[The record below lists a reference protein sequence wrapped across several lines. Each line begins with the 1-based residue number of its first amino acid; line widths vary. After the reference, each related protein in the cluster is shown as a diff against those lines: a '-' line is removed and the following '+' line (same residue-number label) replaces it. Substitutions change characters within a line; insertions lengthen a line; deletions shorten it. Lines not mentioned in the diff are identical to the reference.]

1 MINFLIKKALD
12 NAFLTITAFLIVVSV
27 GIVVL
32 GKTPVDALPDL
43 SENQVVIMTQWS
55 GQSPRNIEDQVTYPL
70 TVSMQGLAGVRDVR
84 AMSQVGIS
92 MVTVI
97 FDDDIDIYFA
107 RDRVSERLATVRASL
122 PSDVTPILGP
132 DATGLGQ
139 IYMYTLESDEH
150 TLTELRSLQ
159 DFTVQY
165 SLQSVAGVA
174 EVAPVG
180 GYVKSYQ
187 VALDPVKLAQYGV
200 SISQVMQAIREGN
213 NNVSGKVIDLGDE
226 EVAIEGVGFFTS
238 LESLDNLTLRT
249 GHDGEIVKI
258 SDIGRTRLSGN
269 VRRAVLADHEEE
281 KVGGIVV
288 MRYGENPLEVIEGVK
303 DRITEVEK
311 TLPDGV
317 TIVSFYD
324 RTTLIEAAIDTLRSV
339 LTLEIIITALILA
352 VFLWHFGSTIIVT
365 LALLVGVLLTF
376 IFMYAFGI
384 PSNIMSLGGI
394 AIAVGTMVDSAIVI
408 SENAYRRLLEQK
420 AKSFAD
426 RVRIVKASTLEV
438 GKPVVFAILIIII
451 SFLPIF
457 SLEGMEGK
465 LFAPL
470 AFTNVFAMLGA
481 LIAALFLVPLLST
494 YFLRGK
500 LKEDHEIWIVAL
512 LQKIY
517 RPLLKNAL
525 HFRKVTLGVAGGLLV
540 VGGILFMQLG
550 SEFMPEL
557 DEGSIMYMPMTV
569 PDVSES
575 RATELLLETNEII
588 ASIPEVEKVVGK
600 AGRANSATD
609 PAPLAMLETFITLK
623 PRDQWREGYSKRDI
637 IREMNQ
643 KIKIDKLWSGF
654 TQPIIGRIDMLSTGI
669 RAEVGIK
676 IFGDDPL
683 VLEELAI
690 QTEDLMG
697 EIRGG
702 LGIAAIRTTGLRYL
716 DISLDDARL
725 AQYGVQRKD
734 ALAIIATGVGG
745 STVTTTVDGRERYD
759 IEVKLAQAY
768 RQDIEDIKSLLVP
781 SVTGA
786 NILLGS
792 VADISL
798 VNGPATISSENGV
811 IRSAVQMNVSGRD
824 LVSFVDEGR
833 AHLEKNLELPDG
845 YYVQWAGQY
854 ENQLRAKERLAIIVP
869 IVIGIIFLLLYLTYR
884 DFGLVS
890 IVAVS
895 IPLSFVGGIIALF
908 VADFNLSVAVWVG
921 FIALFG
927 NAVETGMVI
936 IVYLED
942 AYKKRFRLSGSNDGA
957 VHPEKTITREGI
969 YESVIE
975 GATLRLR
982 PVLMTAFTS
991 VLGLMP
997 MIAATGVGAEVQKPL
1012 ALVVVGGLTTSI
1024 LLTLVVIPVLF
1035 SYVRERKI
1043 NVV

>member
-1 MINFLIKKALD
+1 MIDFLIKKALD
-12 NAFLTITAFLIVVSV
+12 NAFLTIIAFAVIIGA

-97 FDDDIDIYFA
+97 FEDNIDIYFA
-107 RDRVSERLATVRASL
+107 RDRVSERLATVRADL
-122 PSDVTPILGP
+122 PGGVTPVLGP

-139 IYMYTLESDEH
+139 IFMYTLESDAH

-165 SLQSVAGVA
+165 ALESISGVA

-187 VALDPVKLAQYGV
+187 VVLDPVKLSQYGI
-200 SISQVMQAIREGN
+200 SISTVMQAIQGGN
-213 NNVSGKVIDLGDE
+213 NNVSGKVIEVGDE
-226 EVAIEGVGFFTS
+226 EIAVEGVGFFTS
-238 LESLDNLTLRT
+238 LESLDNLTLRA
-249 GHDGEIVKI
+249 GGDGAVVKI
-258 SDIGRTRLSGN
+258 SDVGRTRLSGN
-269 VRRAVLADHEEE
+269 VRRAVLADEEEE

-288 MRYGENPLEVIEGVK
+288 MRYGENPLEVIESVK
-303 DRITEVEK
+303 AHIAETQK
-311 TLPDGV
+311 TLPEGV
-317 TIVSFYD
+317 TIVPFYD

-339 LTLEIIITALILA
+339 LTLEIIITALILG
-352 VFLWHFGSTIIVT
+352 VFLWHFGSTIIVV
-365 LALLVGVLLTF
+365 LSLLVGVLLTF

-394 AIAVGTMVDSAIVI
+394 AIAIGTMVDSAIVI
-408 SENAYRRLLEQK
+408 SENAYRKLLEQK
-420 AKSFAD
+420 ARTLAD
-426 RVRIVKASTLEV
+426 RVRIVKEATLEV

-500 LKEDHEIWIVAL
+500 LREDHEIWVVVT
-512 LQKIY
+512 LQKLY
-517 RPLLKNAL
+517 RPLLAKAL
-525 HFRKVTLGVAGGLLV
+525 HFRKVTLGIAGGLLV
-540 VGGILFMQLG
+540 IGGILFTQLG

-569 PDVSES
+569 PDVSEA

-623 PRDQWREGYSKRDI
+623 PRDQWREGYSKGDI
-637 IREMNQ
+637 IREMNRN
-643 KIKIDKLWSGF
+643 IKIDNLWSGF

-669 RAEVGIK
+669 RAQVGIK

-690 QTEDLMG
+690 EAEDLMG

-716 DISLDDARL
+716 DIELNDERL
-725 AQYGVQRKD
+725 ALYGVQRKD
-734 ALAIIATGVGG
+734 VLQAIAVGVGG
-745 STVTTTVDGRERYD
+745 ATAAVTVDGRERYN
-759 IEVKLAQAY
+759 IEVKLAQEY
-768 RQDIEDIKSLLVP
+768 RQDIEDIKSLTVP
-781 SVTGA
+781 SVSGGD
-786 NILLGS
+786 ILLGS
-792 VADISL
+792 VADIEL
-798 VNGPATISSENGV
+798 TNGPATINSENGV

-833 AHLEKNLELPDG
+833 MHLEKNLALPDG
-845 YYVQWAGQY
+845 YYVEWAGQY
-854 ENQLRAKERLAIIVP
+854 ENQLRAKERLMIIVP
-869 IVIGIIFLLLYLTYR
+869 IVIGIIFLLLYLAYR

-908 VADFNLSVAVWVG
+908 AADFNLSVAVWVG

-927 NAVETGMVI
+927 NAVETGVVI
-936 IVYLED
+936 VVYLEN
-942 AYKKRFRLSGSNDGA
+942 AYKKRFGKLEENDDGSDD
-957 VHPEKTITREGI
+957 VLPITREGI
-969 YESVIE
+969 YESVME

-991 VLGLMP
+991 VLGLLP
-997 MIAATGVGAEVQKPL
+997 MITATGVGAEVQKPL
-1012 ALVVVGGLTTSI
+1012 ALVVVGGLITSI

-1035 SYVRERKI
+1035 SYLRERQIYK
-1043 NVV
+1043 